1 MCGPTTYVHS
11 SAVTIYTLLR
21 VRGSLTTPK
30 IFTLVDYYGK
40 YLSKQDK
47 KQESH
52 NTERYF
58 LYNRS
63 SVLVAGK
70 SKFLHY
76 NTLVA

>member
-11 SAVTIYTLLR
+11 SVTIYTLLR

-30 IFTLVDYYGK
+30 IFTFVDYYGK

-52 NTERYF
+52 NTERGFSLQPQQCLLRFGGRQQFYI
-58 LYNRS
+58 
-63 SVLVAGK
+63 
-70 SKFLHY
+70 
-76 NTLVA
+76 